1 MFLPQTFEMGEREL
15 EEQLDQLREELE
27 TMQDDYEDKLD
38 TLTTQFEDKIDSL
51 EDIRDKHE
59 EEIERLKES
68 IQKIKSDNAMT
79 MKEIEEAHT
88 KELEDLRY
96 SLATSGAEW
105 VQEVD
110 EEGNQFYRN
119 SITGETRWEDPTP
132 LNAAGRAA
140 IEKLENVESELMTL
154 RKKDKKARVTE
165 KAMANQI
172 DTVKRSLTEAK
183 NETGLLELKLQ
194 QSESKEELLV
204 LSHEQNLERKRE
216 EKERVMMLHE
226 ETRTKQI
233 IEANAIRVRL
243 AESRR
248 EAKHIID
255 DMKSDIQGM
264 QDMQRR
270 AMGIHV
276 RPRR

>member
-154 RKKDKKARVTE
+154 RKKDKKSRVTE

>member
-1 MFLPQTFEMGEREL
+1 MGEREL

-154 RKKDKKARVTE
+154 RKKDKKSRVTE